1 MYWAQANLNRSRAG
15 ISGLEGGR
23 EGEEG
28 SWIEVTLDMLL
39 ERERERERDKGE
51 VKREGKIR

>member
-23 EGEEG
+23 EGVEG
-28 SWIEVTLDMLL
+28 SWIEVTLDML
-39 ERERERERDKGE
+39 RERERERDKGE